1 MPDTPL
7 TGKEVALTGRLFS
20 LTRPE
25 AADRIRGSG
34 GIYVPEPGPGTG
46 MLVAGNALGHLTADG
61 RISRNLTLFRS
72 LRKGGAPIKLV
83 EEPEFL
89 GMLGSEREPEDFSRL
104 YTAEQ
109 VSRIVEVP
117 LAVVRAWVRRGLLE
131 PARMAHRLAWFE
143 FGDIVTARNL
153 SRLTSAGVPAS
164 QIHRS
169 LLEIASWL
177 PDGQR
182 VLGRLEAWAAGLRLR
197 LPDGSWVE
205 PSGQR
210 LMDFHDGRETPRGGG
225 GARGGGAR
233 GGGAPDGGAPD
244 GGARVVD
251 FPVQPGPWPGGEESS
266 WFSRAVDAEEAGD
279 LAAAT
284 LLYEQ
289 ALGSSPEPEVFFNLG
304 NVLYALGREAN
315 AAERYL
321 QAIEA
326 DHAFAEAWNNLG
338 NALVAIGRLDEGIRA
353 YETALSLEPEYPE
366 PHCNL
371 ATVLDRVG
379 QPARALAHRAV
390 CQKAFPSPATLTLL
404 RQPRLDDAEN

>member
-1 MPDTPL
+1 MPDSPL

-25 AADRIRGSG
+25 AADRIRGAG

-46 MLVAGNALGHLTADG
+46 LLVAGNALGHLTAEG
-61 RISRNLTLFRS
+61 GVSRSLTLFQS

-89 GMLGSEREPEDFSRL
+89 GMLGSEPEPEDFSRL

-117 LAVVRAWVRRGLLE
+117 LAVVRAWVRRGLLQ

-143 FGDIVTARNL
+143 FPDIVTARNL

-169 LLEIASWL
+169 LLQVASWL

-197 LPDGSWVE
+197 LPDGTWVE

-210 LMDFHDGRETPRGGG
+210 LIDFHDGRDTARGGG
-225 GARGGGAR
+225 GARGGGSAR
-233 GGGAPDGGAPD
+233 D
-244 GGARVVD
+244 GGARVVE
-251 FPVQPGPWPGGEESS
+251 FPVQPGPWPGGGEGT

-279 LAAAT
+279 LETAT

-289 ALGSSPEPEVFFNLG
+289 ALGSSPEPEIFFNLG
-304 NVLYALGREAN
+304 NVLYDLGREAN

-338 NALVAIGRLDEGIRA
+338 NSLVAIGRLEEGIRA
-353 YETALSLEPEYPE
+353 YETALTLEPEYPE

-404 RQPRLDDAEN
+404 RQPRLDGAED